1 MRNKIIKKE
10 IIKSDELLPNLQDY
24 PLFCSS
30 FSWENMAKELD
41 GLPYERGINIA
52 YEAIDRHSLQGKAN
66 KIALRFI
73 GKNNNVKDL
82 TFQNLK
88 DLSNQF
94 ANVLHSLGISKNDR
108 VFTLCGRV
116 PELYITALGT
126 WKNRSVFCPLFSVFG
141 PEPIY
146 SRLSIGSG
154 IILITTEE
162 LYRKKISDIRASLPE
177 LKYVLVIGD
186 NSKFKNTLNFHELL
200 SKASSQFTIE
210 PTDPNDNALLHFT
223 SGTTGKPK
231 GAMHVHQAILAHLMT
246 GKFAL
251 DFHED
256 DIFWCTAD
264 PGWVTGTSYGI
275 ISPLVNGITSI
286 IDECD
291 FDIERWFNILE
302 KEKVS
307 VWYTAP
313 TAIRM
318 MMKTGT
324 EQVRQYQLP
333 QLRFIA
339 SVGEPL
345 NPEAVWWGMDA
356 FNLPIHD
363 NWWQTETGGIMIA
376 NYASM
381 DIKPGSMGRPLP
393 GIEAAIVK
401 IDSTGTIHFIK
412 ESGVKG
418 ELALKAGW
426 PSMFRGYIHEE
437 ERYKKCFVE
446 GYYFS
451 GDLVT
456 RDEDGYYWFVG
467 RADDIIKS
475 SGHLIGPFE
484 VESILMEHPAVAEAA
499 VIGKPDP
506 VAMELVKAFVSL
518 KPEFQESEELKLEIM
533 GFARK
538 RLGAAIA
545 PKEIEF
551 LLSIPK
557 TRSGKLMRRL
567 LKAREL
573 GLPEGDTSTLETNL

>member
-1 MRNKIIKKE
+1 MRNKIIKKT
-10 IIKSDELLPNLQDY
+10 IKSDGLLPNLQDY
-24 PLFCSS
+24 PSFSSS
-30 FSWENMAKELD
+30 FSWENAAKELD
-41 GLPYERGINIA
+41 GLPHEKGINIA
-52 YEAIDRHSLQGKAN
+52 HEAIDRHTQQGKAN

-73 GKNNNVKDL
+73 GKSNDTNNL

-88 DLSNQF
+88 ELSNQF
-94 ANVLHSLGISKNDR
+94 ANVLQKLGIGKEDR
-108 VFTLCGRV
+108 VFTLTSRI

-126 WKNRSVFCPLFSVFG
+126 WKKRSVFCPLFSVFG
-141 PEPIY
+141 PEPIH

-154 IILITTEE
+154 IVLITTEE
-162 LYRKKISDIRASLPE
+162 LYRKKIISIRASLPE

-186 NSKFKNTLNFHELL
+186 NSKFENTLNFHKLL
-200 SKASSQFTIE
+200 SEASSQFTIE
-210 PTDPNDNALLHFT
+210 PTDPEDNAILHFT

-231 GAMHVHQAILAHLMT
+231 GAMHTHQAVVAHQMT
-246 GKFAL
+246 GKIAL
-251 DFHED
+251 DFHAD

-275 ISPLVNGITSI
+275 ISPMVNGITSI
-286 IDECD
+286 IDEYD
-291 FDIERWFNILE
+291 FDTERWFNILE

-307 VWYTAP
+307 IWYTAP

-333 QLRFIA
+333 KLRFIA

-345 NPEAVWWGMDA
+345 NPEAVWWGIDA

-393 GIEAAIVK
+393 GITAAIVQR
-401 IDSTGTIHFIK
+401 DSNGTMHFIK
-412 ESGVKG
+412 EHGVKG

-437 ERYKKCFVE
+437 ERYKKCFVD
-446 GYYFS
+446 GYYLS

-456 RDEDGYYWFVG
+456 CDEDGYYWFVG

-484 VESILMEHPAVAEAA
+484 VESVLMEHPAVAEAA

-518 KPEFQESEELKLEIM
+518 KPGFQQSEELKLEIM

-538 RLGAAIA
+538 HLGVAIA
-545 PKEIEF
+545 PKEIDF